1 MKNVHNLGHAW
12 SREALPDLFLLYY
25 TVLSYRLNTQRWF
38 KSSSQKHL
46 RLLILYSAQWLVL
59 YVVLNANIFFTIT
72 TAVVNQN
79 ICKGYLSL
87 SILRSF
93 KTWNTCKDFH
103 CQVCFLKT
111 SIDLLDSLLNYRF
124 VHAQIYKRNKAILPP
139 VATIDF
145 IEIGH
150 GTRGCGIKW
159 SLVKEWNACEPN
171 FSLPYPHTKIQ
182 WITSLQNFRTGPV
195 FCPIWITIL
204 LWNPFPF
211 YMRCPWL
218 CSLPPITYFSFILYS
233 SQAKFEEIA
242 TCRL

>member
-1 MKNVHNLGHAW
+1 MKNVHILGHAW
-12 SREALPDLFLLYY
+12 SREALPDLFSLYY
-25 TVLSYRLNTQRWF
+25 TVQSYRLNTQRWF

-59 YVVLNANIFFTIT
+59 SVVLNANIFFTIT

-79 ICKGYLSL
+79 ICKGYSSL

-111 SIDLLDSLLNYRF
+111 SIDLLDSLFNYRF
-124 VHAQIYKRNKAILPP
+124 VHAQIYKRNKAIILPP
-139 VATIDF
+139 VGTIDF

-159 SLVKEWNACEPN
+159 SLVKEWNACEPIFFFYHILIQKSN
-171 FSLPYPHTKIQ
+171 GLLPCKI
-182 WITSLQNFRTGPV
+182 LELV
-195 FCPIWITIL
+195 LFCPKWITIL

-211 YMRCPWL
+211 PYMRCPWM
-218 CSLPPITYFSFILYS
+218 
-233 SQAKFEEIA
+233 
-242 TCRL
+242 